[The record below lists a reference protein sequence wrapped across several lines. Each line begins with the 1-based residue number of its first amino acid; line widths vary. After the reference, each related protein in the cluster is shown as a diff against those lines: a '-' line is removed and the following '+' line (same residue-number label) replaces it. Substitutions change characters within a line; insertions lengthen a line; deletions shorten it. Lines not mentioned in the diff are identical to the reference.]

1 MAEEKEKKKTGG
13 TCRRQFLQRG
23 LTGTATMLA
32 GLAVRGARA
41 QDFPK
46 ASQAAAG
53 YHENVT
59 SQTCADCTLFIAP
72 SDCKVVESPVSA
84 SGTCIYFSQ

>member
-1 MAEEKEKKKTGG
+1 MVDEKKQGR

-23 LTGTATMLA
+23 LTGTATVLA
-32 GLAVRGARA
+32 GLAVRGAKA

-46 ASQAAAG
+46 ASQEAAG

-59 SQTCADCTLFIAP
+59 SQTCADCTLFIPP
-72 SDCKVVESPVSA
+72 SDCKVVEGPVSP